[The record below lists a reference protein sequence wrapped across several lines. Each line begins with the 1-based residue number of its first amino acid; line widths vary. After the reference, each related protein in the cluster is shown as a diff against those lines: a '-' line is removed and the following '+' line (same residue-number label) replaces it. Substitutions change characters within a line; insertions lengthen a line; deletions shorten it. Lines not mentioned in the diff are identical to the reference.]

1 MAAGIVQ
8 RGETKML
15 KGLDPRLNAD
25 VLYALRAMGH
35 GDFLIVA
42 DTNFPSDSIASQTV
56 LGEALRMDNLTS
68 AQAIEAILSVMPLD
82 TFVDDFAGRM
92 EVVDAPD
99 DIPAVQGEVQ
109 VVIDAAEGVARPM
122 ISIERFAFY
131 DLARQA
137 YAVIQTGERRFYG
150 CFMLRKG
157 VIPPD
162 A

>member
-1 MAAGIVQ
+1 
-8 RGETKML
+8 ML
-15 KGLDPRLNAD
+15 KGLDPRLNAE

-35 GDFLIVA
+35 GDTLIIA
-42 DTNFPSDSIASQTV
+42 DTNFPSDTLARQTV
-56 LGEALRMDNLTS
+56 LGELLRMDNLTS
-68 AQAIEAILSVMPLD
+68 AQAAEAVLSVLPLD

-92 EVVDAPD
+92 EIVGSPDEIAP
-99 DIPAVQGEVQ
+99 VQAEVQ
-109 VVIDAAEGVARPM
+109 AVIYTAEGRPRPM
-122 ISIERFAFY
+122 AGIERFAFY
-131 DLARQA
+131 DMAKQA